1 MLVLFLFVCRKE
13 LLLLTTSHFVF
24 YLFICF
30 IFIYFSDEKLH
41 FSHQVLFELAFFLIV
56 QFVYIHN
63 NFPTN
68 QRPPP
73 PLFILFIISLFNIH
87 KMYIFLYS
95 FVIPYII
102 STLSD
107 YTIVPIL
114 HIPTLLP
121 IYLLYLF
128 LP

>member
-1 MLVLFLFVCRKE
+1 MKK
-13 LLLLTTSHFVF
+13 
-24 YLFICF
+24 
-30 IFIYFSDEKLH
+30 KLH

-56 QFVYIHN
+56 PFVYIH

-107 YTIVPIL
+107 YYCTYFTYTTYILTYFCHNFIHILFLFFLSIICCTLYYLGRKLRLVIVPC
-114 HIPTLLP
+114 
-121 IYLLYLF
+121 
-128 LP
+128 